1 MGRTAGNLKIVEI
14 RILVDPGTS
23 YIGLNPG
30 FVSFHV
36 RFGMF
41 AQEIFRFGPI
51 YFPTTYQ
58 CPYHESKEII
68 LAVVEKTIEFV
79 TDKNNSIKKCL
90 FSQFSHIT
98 SIIIVNINGT
108 K

>member
-1 MGRTAGNLKIVEI
+1 MLD
-14 RILVDPGTS
+14 DPGTS

-68 LAVVEKTIEFV
+68 LAIVEKTIEFV
-79 TDKNNSIKKCL
+79 TDKNKSIKKVL
-90 FSQFSHIT
+90 LLTIFSYYQHYHSEYKRH
-98 SIIIVNINGT
+98 
-108 K
+108 